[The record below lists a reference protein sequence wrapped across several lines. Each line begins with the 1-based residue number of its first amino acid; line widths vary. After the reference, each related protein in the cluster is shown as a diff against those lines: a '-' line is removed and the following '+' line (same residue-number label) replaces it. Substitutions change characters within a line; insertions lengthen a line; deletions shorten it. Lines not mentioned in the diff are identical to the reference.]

1 MYAEIKEAEEEGEKG
16 GEDGDGDGEEDVG
29 VDEEKEG
36 DGDGDEDEG
45 KKQLDECRN
54 GRGDRGRR
62 CLDCSMKSDR
72 R

>member
-1 MYAEIKEAEEEGEKG
+1 MWESTKAREKA
-16 GEDGDGDGEEDVG
+16 
-29 VDEEKEG
+29 KEG

>member
-1 MYAEIKEAEEEGEKG
+1 MWESTKAREKA
-16 GEDGDGDGEEDVG
+16 
-29 VDEEKEG
+29 KEG

-45 KKQLDECRN
+45 KKLLDECRN